1 MQNFTT
7 PTATILSNR
16 LYVLNEE
23 YSRTQNK
30 FNSIAEQ
37 LYDRDWLLDTLM
49 SDNRVKQRYT
59 LNLVHT
65 MLEDSNV
72 SVDNSVVRD
81 MANSIIKFGTIT
93 DNSYREYVQL
103 HIDNYYNNDLDI
115 ILEPLFIFD
124 NHYQEFQD
132 KLFSLHK
139 EIKSLERAL
148 EVL

>member
-23 YSRTQNK
+23 YNRTQNK